1 MQKRMVTAIIC
12 LIALLVSSVTVFGAE
27 FSDMN
32 GNESYYEAVDELSD
46 RGVING
52 YYESDEFRPNNN
64 ITRAEFCA
72 MLARAN
78 GYSSENYKVAT
89 MPFSDIVKDRWD
101 EKFISFCF
109 TNNYINGFEDNSFKP
124 TGNVTC
130 EQAVKMVVCA
140 SGLDD
145 GTLQQTTGNQ
155 KWYDNYVDRANEMNL
170 LMPEMGFEAGKPAS
184 RAFVAQLVFNS
195 MTIDGKDKMSVSD
208 NNQTDKKDK
217 TEKTDESE
225 DLKVSDKVQNN
236 TAISDGYAEKIEYT
250 PIAEDDIWMPDSQ
263 EVADEATEKYYKY
276 EQYYGEDYE
285 EYVKEEENEKN
296 YTVPAPEEEYE
307 EPEHFDNVDGLT
319 IVIDPGHNYSGVD
332 TGAVGNGLREQ
343 DITYKISEKLKPI
356 LERNGFNVK
365 MTRNSLYDNV
375 SDVSVSDSLNKRANF
390 ANSIGADL
398 FLSIHCNAGGGTGI
412 ETYYCTGSD
421 NSARF
426 AECVQ
431 KRVVEEIGLRN
442 RGVKSARY
450 AVLRN
455 TNMTALLLETAFI
468 DTASDARILGD
479 EDYQQRYAEAIAR
492 GICDYTGVDF
502 N

>member
-1 MQKRMVTAIIC
+1 MQKRIVTAIIC
-12 LIALLVSSVTVFGAE
+12 LIALLVSSITVFGAE

-89 MPFSDIVKDRWD
+89 MPFTDIVKDRWD

-109 TNNYINGFEDNSFKP
+109 TNNYINGYEDKSFQP

-155 KWYDNYVDRANEMNL
+155 KWYDNYVDRANETNL

-195 MTIDGKDKMSVSD
+195 MIVDGEVKASVSD
-208 NNQTDKKDK
+208 NTKS
-217 TEKTDESE
+217 DES
-225 DLKVSDKVQNN
+225 DDFKVLDNVQNN
-236 TAISDGYAEKIEYT
+236 AVASDGYAEEKEYT
-250 PIAEDDIWMPDSQ
+250 PIDDGDFWMPESQ
-263 EVADEATEKYYKY
+263 EEADEATEEYYKY

-296 YTVPAPEEEYE
+296 YTVPEPEEEYE
-307 EPEHFDNVDGLT
+307 EPEHFDNVDGLK

-356 LERNGFNVK
+356 LERNGFNVI
-365 MTRNSLYDNV
+365 MTRESLYDNV
-375 SDVSVSDSLNKRANF
+375 SDISVSDSLNKRANI
-390 ANSIGADL
+390 ANRYGADL

-431 KRVVEEIGLRN
+431 RRVVEEIGLRN
-442 RGVKSARY
+442 RGVKSAKY

-468 DTASDARILGD
+468 DTASDARILGN

-492 GICDYTGVDF
+492 GICDYTGVEF